1 MKKLRNP
8 LAIAAVAKA
17 AAVAAG
23 RMRPTPRPKGN
34 SRTADKFVIRGY
46 AELFEEVSGI
56 GLHHGRS
63 INSEV
68 VAALLDAL
76 AGNVRTRAEL
86 RILREHLGED
96 IASGVL
102 SAIPDFDI
110 AECKVKDEYI
120 VRCPPTVRDK
130 IRDGVKSDIEG
141 KRKTSTMNHWML
153 TALVSWINIQRQH
166 YALLN
171 AAIAIDQSLLETQ

>member
-1 MKKLRNP
+1 MKKLSNP

-23 RMRPTPRPKGN
+23 RMRPTPKPKGN
-34 SRTADKFVIRGY
+34 SRTAEKFVIRGY

-63 INSEV
+63 RNSEV
-68 VAALLDAL
+68 VAALLDGL
-76 AGNVRTRAEL
+76 AGNVRTQAEL
-86 RILREHLGED
+86 KILRAHLGEE
-96 IASGVL
+96 IANGVL
-102 SAIPDFDI
+102 SDIPDFDI
-110 AECKVKDEYI
+110 TQCNVKDEYI

-141 KRKTSTMNHWML
+141 KRKTSTMNQWML
-153 TALVSWINIQRQH
+153 TAVVSWINIQRQH

-171 AAIAIDQSLLETQ
+171 AAIAIEQSLQEAQ